1 MSPWSGKYI
10 IGLTGNIA
18 TGKSV
23 VRKMLEHLG
32 AYGIDADILAHR
44 AIAKGSPGYEPT
56 IEAFGKWILTPEGQ
70 IDRKRLGEVVFSNPQ
85 ALETLETIIHP
96 LVGQAVRM
104 LIEHAKQKVIVI
116 EAIKLLEGELR
127 DLCDQIWVTKAS
139 EEKQLERLM
148 YKRKMSLEE
157 AQQRINAQGPEEA
170 KLEAAD
176 VVIENAGTFEET
188 WNQVSQAWKSV
199 PQARKEE
206 PPRKEKPSPRDK
218 KLQRLTVQRATP
230 RQTDEIATF
239 LNQQTPGQ
247 PALTREDIMQA
258 FGEKA
263 YLLLRAGD
271 QVAGLLGWQVENL
284 ITRVSEVMIRD
295 NAPAARAL
303 EMLIRQMEEASEELQ
318 SEVALVF
325 LTPSMAKHKALWK
338 KLGYE
343 QITVDNLTVRS
354 WKNAAQETI
363 TPDMVMYFKRLK
375 EHRVL
380 RPM

>member
-176 VVIENAGTFEET
+176 VVIENAGTFEAT

-199 PQARKEE
+199 PQARKDR
-206 PPRKEKPSPRDK
+206 PPKKEKPSPRDK

-230 RQTDEIATF
+230 RQTDEIAAF

-263 YLLLRAGD
+263 YLLLHAGD

-295 NAPAARAL
+295 KAPTARAL
-303 EMLIRQMEEASEELQ
+303 EMLIRRMEEASEELQ

-325 LTPSMAKHKALWK
+325 LAPSMAKHKALWK